1 MPDSSPA
8 QPATSRR
15 RFFSRL
21 GRRGYLPW
29 LLLFLLADCLNS
41 WALWDYFHSW
51 TPGTQEP
58 DMLHTVMQ
66 SLLLPSTIFL
76 IVMSIRRLRDAAHS
90 GWWVLAPIV
99 CLFVQSIISLPE
111 DVFQAMAYTHPGAWI
126 LFIAIALM
134 QSTPGPNKYGPAPLN
149 RRAARNEEAPEA

>member
-51 TPGTQEP
+51 TPDTQEP

-66 SLLLPSTIFL
+66 SLLLPSTLFL

-111 DVFQAMAYTHPGAWI
+111 DVFQTMAYTHPGAWI

-134 QSTPGPNKYGPAPLN
+134 RSTPGSNKYGPAPLN
-149 RRAARNEEAPEA
+149 RRAARNEETPEA

>member
-41 WALWDYFHSW
+41 WALWNDFTSYM
-51 TPGTQEP
+51 TGVEP
-58 DMLHTVMQ
+58 SEMIDSAMRC
-66 SLLLPSTIFL
+66 LLLPSTIFL

-134 QSTPGPNKYGPAPLN
+134 QSTPGLNKYGPAPLN